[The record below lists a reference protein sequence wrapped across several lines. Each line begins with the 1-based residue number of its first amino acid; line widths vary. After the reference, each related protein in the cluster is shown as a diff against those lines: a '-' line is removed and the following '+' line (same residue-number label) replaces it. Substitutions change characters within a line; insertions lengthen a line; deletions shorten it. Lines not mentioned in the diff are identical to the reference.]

1 MLTEMLASA
10 LVMYSKL
17 TIFIFHVM
25 LQTVLVAGGREGYLE
40 QSEGTFVQ
48 EFFVNCTEPT
58 RHVLN
63 KDLQ

>member
-25 LQTVLVAGGREGYLE
+25 LQTVLVAGGREGGLFGTKRGYLCPRV
-40 QSEGTFVQ
+40 F
-48 EFFVNCTEPT
+48 C
-58 RHVLN
+58 
-63 KDLQ
+63 